1 MAKQNIKPTRKKPLT
16 KAKKKALATKLQ
28 QTVNKVSTKGL
39 FFKTRNRIGD
49 WQIVDGRNKSVVLE
63 SVLLVESAN
72 HILSSLN
79 NSNQRQIKNLIL
91 SYTSSLKSYQREIFK
106 HLNDIMFYKHTL
118 KTTESLVLFH
128 STEARV
134 DLSLMKLKHAREEL
148 HAKLAVNTHHGKY
161 LIA

>member
-72 HILSSLN
+72 HILSS
-79 NSNQRQIKNLIL
+79 
-91 SYTSSLKSYQREIFK
+91 
-106 HLNDIMFYKHTL
+106 
-118 KTTESLVLFH
+118 
-128 STEARV
+128 
-134 DLSLMKLKHAREEL
+134 
-148 HAKLAVNTHHGKY
+148 
-161 LIA
+161 